1 MKTKPNKKVRVLK
14 KLDRKE
20 LIKFITTSNKSISE
34 SSLSDHTYDQLLIE
48 KLRIDMRDEKIKRG
62 RPPGPK

>member
-1 MKTKPNKKVRVLK
+1 MKPTKKVRVLK

-20 LIKFITTSNKSISE
+20 LIKFISTSNKSMTE
-34 SSLSDHTYDQLLIE
+34 AHLSDLTYDQLLIE
-48 KLRIDMRDEKIKRG
+48 KLRVDMRDEKIKRG